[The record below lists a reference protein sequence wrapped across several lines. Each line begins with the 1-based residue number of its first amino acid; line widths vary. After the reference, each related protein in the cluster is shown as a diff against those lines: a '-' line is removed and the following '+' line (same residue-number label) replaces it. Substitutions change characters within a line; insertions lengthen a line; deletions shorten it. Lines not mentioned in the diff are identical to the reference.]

1 MSSSP
6 PPRIQAVLA
15 YEHLNLRFNPFGE
28 LPPSERARV
37 AVIRPLR
44 MDGGEV
50 LQVLGAA
57 GRGKT
62 THLIAWH
69 HATPGSVYE
78 YVPEGSD
85 RVRTEPLP
93 AFFFLDEAQRLN
105 RRQLARLFANVPRLV
120 VATHDDLSRFTRR
133 PVRSIELHGIEPQ
146 KLARILSLRIEAAR
160 RNPGPLPT
168 LTHASLSKLL
178 LQFGDDLRAMESY
191 LYDRFQSLEAPCDV
205 EL

>member
-1 MSSSP
+1 MP
-6 PPRIQAVLA
+6 DGAPRNRRVLA

-28 LPPSERARV
+28 LHPIERAQV
-37 AVIRPLR
+37 AVIPPLCV
-44 MDGGEV
+44 GEGEV

-62 THLIAWH
+62 THLIGWH
-69 HATPGSVYE
+69 HATPASAYE
-78 YVPEGSD
+78 YVPEGRD
-85 RVRTEPLP
+85 RFQTEPLP
-93 AFFFLDEAQRLN
+93 ALFFLDEAQRLN
-105 RRQLARLFANVPRLV
+105 RQSLARLFDVVPRLV

-133 PVRSIELHGIEPQ
+133 PVRSIELQGMEAQ
-146 KLARILSLRIEAAR
+146 KLARIVSLRIEAAR

-168 LTHASLSKLL
+168 LSHASLSKLL
-178 LQFGDDLRAMESY
+178 LQFGDDLRAMEGY

>member
-1 MSSSP
+1 
-6 PPRIQAVLA
+6 VLA

-28 LPPSERARV
+28 LHPRERARV
-37 AVIRPLR
+37 AVIPPLC
-44 MDGGEV
+44 MDEGEV

-62 THLIAWH
+62 THLVAWH
-69 HATPGSVYE
+69 HATPSSAYE

-85 RVRTEPLP
+85 RIRTKPLP

-120 VATHDDLSRFTRR
+120 VATHDDLSRFSRR
-133 PVRSIELHGIEPQ
+133 PVRSLELRGIEPW
-146 KLARILSLRIEAAR
+146 KLARIVSLRIEAAR

-168 LTHASLSKLL
+168 LSDASLSKLL
-178 LQFGDDLRAMESY
+178 LQFGDDLRAMEGY
-191 LYDRFQSLEAPCDV
+191 LYDRFQNLEAPCDV